1 MGQATGWMGVGG
13 AYWVLHVRH
22 MPGEPRGQP
31 IRILTPGTNGPQE
44 NFGSLQHAA
53 ACFKL
58 LVKGTT
64 IFRNRHTF
72 QKPDQN
78 TVNHMP

>member
-1 MGQATGWMGVGG
+1 MDKGLQAHTH
-13 AYWVLHVRH
+13 A
-22 MPGEPRGQP
+22 
-31 IRILTPGTNGPQE
+31 GTNGPQE
-44 NFGSLQHAA
+44 NLGSLRHAA

-58 LVKGTT
+58 LVKGTI
-64 IFRNRHTF
+64 IFRKKHRF